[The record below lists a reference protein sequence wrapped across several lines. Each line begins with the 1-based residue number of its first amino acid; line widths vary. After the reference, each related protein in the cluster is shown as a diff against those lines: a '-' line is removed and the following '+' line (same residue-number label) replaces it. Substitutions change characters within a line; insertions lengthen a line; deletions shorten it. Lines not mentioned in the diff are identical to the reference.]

1 MRQYSTLPFSV
12 PPCTDWNLRT
22 VSYFI
27 DWLSKFNRPK
37 LTYIIKS
44 VPVLITYQFYNLKN
58 QLCCNN
64 LDTIQY
70 EDYFFLLQY
79 YYCLFN
85 VIEYMILLNQTCKFY
100 LELVKIPGFDPVFN
114 TRKNWEGGG
123 VSLFFLQE
131 NSGFFTGTGN
141 SSVAA
146 FLYSAILTRE
156 QPVLS

>member
-1 MRQYSTLPFSV
+1 MWTTFSV
-12 PPCTDWNLRT
+12 TT
-22 VSYFI
+22 
-27 DWLSKFNRPK
+27 
-37 LTYIIKS
+37 
-44 VPVLITYQFYNLKN
+44 
-58 QLCCNN
+58 
-64 LDTIQY
+64 
-70 EDYFFLLQY
+70 

-85 VIEYMILLNQTCKFY
+85 VTVYCMLLLNQTCKFY

-146 FLYSAILTRE
+146 FLYSAILTRK